1 LQVPQNKFGVNL
13 SYLSPIKPIIS
24 NEEGI
29 TRNLNFKT
37 PEVKVITNKHMDIYL
52 LTIIGKL

>member
-1 LQVPQNKFGVNL
+1 LGVNL